1 MPVTRKHSDACLFA
15 HDTRHGCV
23 VRNTEEQLERVAP
36 LAEKDGVA
44 LTTRREQRLATY
56 SMRAAGLEL
65 SLPVYYSSVAVQPE
79 TLSGTT
85 HQQLAVG
92 QCWPGSTIAQRY
104 RSSVEVTPQKYKG

>member
-15 HDTRHGCV
+15 HDTRHGRVCSQKHG
-23 VRNTEEQLERVAP
+23 EQLERVAP

-65 SLPVYYSSVAVQPE
+65 SSV
-79 TLSGTT
+79 L
-85 HQQLAVG
+85 
-92 QCWPGSTIAQRY
+92 
-104 RSSVEVTPQKYKG
+104 